1 LNAGNKGKIHS
12 NDLIVDRTQGIYQD
26 GTHESENK
34 CTYTHFW
41 TKTHD
46 IKNLYKCCEFIY
58 NIYSVMFHVFT
69 IASDAS
75 KVVRLLKTATWSGLH
90 IEVIQL
96 PQWCDFSDK
105 IFAMKDV
112 LEFIPEEDV
121 VCFIDAY
128 DVLCFTHANEI
139 LEKFRSYQCN
149 LIVSSE
155 LNCFPVENKEQYQ
168 CLPPIVGTTS
178 KYQYV
183 NSGGYIGYCGAI
195 KRMFQWKTD
204 ADIEEICRLG
214 GDQQYMTQYYL
225 EFAQDESVRIG
236 LDIHQSI
243 FQSMYKV
250 SLRSFAWFEGRLYNH
265 VLRSYPCFAHF
276 NGFYDYQ
283 DELVH
288 RDTGQLENAM
298 DVFIRKMQTS
308 LQHGNSDMDYD
319 LPPLWYDG
327 NLMETLPQT

>member
-1 LNAGNKGKIHS
+1 
-12 NDLIVDRTQGIYQD
+12 
-26 GTHESENK
+26 
-34 CTYTHFW
+34 
-41 TKTHD
+41 
-46 IKNLYKCCEFIY
+46 
-58 NIYSVMFHVFT
+58 MFHVFT

-75 KVVRLLKTATWSGLH
+75 KVARLLKTATWSGLH

-96 PQWCDFSDK
+96 PRWRGFTDK
-105 IFAMKDV
+105 IYAMKEV

-149 LIVSSE
+149 LVLSSE
-155 LNCFPVENKEQYQ
+155 LNCFPVENQERYQ
-168 CLPPIVGTTS
+168 PLLGIGTSKS

-204 ADIEEICRLG
+204 DEIEEICRLG
-214 GDQQYMTQYYL
+214 GDQQYVTQYYL

-236 LDIHQSI
+236 LDTHQCI

-250 SLRSFAWFEGRLYNH
+250 SCRSFAWFDGRLYNH
-265 VLRSYPCFAHF
+265 VLRTYPCFAHF
-276 NGFYDYQ
+276 NGFHDYQ

-288 RDTGQLENAM
+288 CMTGRRENAM
-298 DVFIRKMQTS
+298 DVFVRKMQTS
-308 LQHGNSDMDYD
+308 LQNGNANMDYE
-319 LPPLWYDG
+319 LPPLWYG
-327 NLMETLPQT
+327 GHLMSTLSQI